1 MTERPRIL
9 HEFPCS
15 FSLKAIGVGADDFE
29 GIVIAIVRRHVPTL
43 GEGAVTSRLST
54 GGKYLAVTA
63 TFIAESQEQ
72 LDAVYR
78 ELHAHERT
86 VFLL

>member
-1 MTERPRIL
+1 MTEPTRIL
-9 HEFPCS
+9 HDFPCT
-15 FSLKAIGVGADDFE
+15 FSLKAIGTGADDFE
-29 GIVIAIVRRHVPTL
+29 GIVIAIVRRHVRTL

-63 TFIAESQEQ
+63 TFIADSQEQ
-72 LDAVYR
+72 LDALYQ

-86 VFLL
+86 VMLL